1 MSVKEARSMS
11 LTKPLIKERPLS
23 AMSLT
28 GDSSSS
34 GPMTVKIALPTMKAA
49 LAARRKFLV
58 KQRRNFLAAA
68 AKDRKRGKW
77 DSPAEARAQDTLHL
91 IRQIDAKLG
100 LLSKIVNESTT
111 TFVIDI
117 RDPDLRDF
125 GFGMDD
131 NGNYPAL

>member
-1 MSVKEARSMS
+1 MS

-34 GPMTVKIALPTMKAA
+34 GPMTVKIALPTMRAA

-58 KQRRNFLAAA
+58 KQRRNHLATAA
-68 AKDRKRGKW
+68 RLRKSGGATLAGEADDNAK
-77 DSPAEARAQDTLHL
+77 QTLGW

-100 LLSKIVNESTT
+100 LLSKLVNESSTY
-111 TFVIDI
+111 FVIDI
-117 RDPDLRDF
+117 RDPDLREL

>member
-1 MSVKEARSMS
+1 MS

-34 GPMTVKIALPTMKAA
+34 GPMTVKIALPTMRAA
-49 LAARRKFLV
+49 LAARRKYLV

-68 AKDRKRGKW
+68 AKDRKKGIL
-77 DSPAEARAQDTLHL
+77 DSPAELRATDTLHL
-91 IRQIDAKLG
+91 IRAMDAKLG
-100 LLSKIVNESTT
+100 LLSKLVNESST

-117 RDPDLRDF
+117 RDPDLREL